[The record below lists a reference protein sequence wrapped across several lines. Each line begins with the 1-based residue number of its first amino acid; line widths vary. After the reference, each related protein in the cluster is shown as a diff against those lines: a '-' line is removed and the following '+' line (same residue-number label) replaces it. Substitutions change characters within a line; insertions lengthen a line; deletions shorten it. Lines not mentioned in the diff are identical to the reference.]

1 MNPSVN
7 RRQLFA
13 GGAAVACL
21 TLMPTPSL
29 AESPGETEPGFPMDF
44 DGKTFHDLSAAK
56 GNFTAR
62 PMTLSIQFKTAPGA
76 SGTLL
81 SAANSNS
88 SNIWKLGID
97 SGHVVISESSSG
109 QKTAGR
115 FPVPSDRRGELDD
128 GNHHW
133 VTLRCEESGT
143 SLYVDGQW
151 AHAFTRDYSLAAW
164 GDPDF
169 VTAGA
174 VRNQG
179 GASEFFTGAIQSV
192 SCTPTALS
200 DEIIAAH
207 CTLPDTKSKWTP
219 FLTYSASVPLV
230 NRFAEVPG
238 IQAWNQGTAF
248 AEFSTTSSGTMAILS
263 LGDTRAEAT
272 DFCLALKDGQLVV
285 EHRSKGGI
293 NMKFTVASQLND
305 GKRHSVCAAI
315 SERGTRIYI
324 DGSEAERHSH
334 HSFSSSL
341 ADLNGLWIGGNTD
354 VHGEEWKFNGQ
365 IGRVKLFPAALTSQQ
380 IAGLSAQPVISAQA
394 LFDKGYA
401 GSSNYR
407 IPSLTM
413 TTAGTLIAVADQ
425 RTSSPMD
432 SPNHIQTT
440 CRRSTDG
447 GRTWSELQTIL
458 PQPGAGRSGASAIDS
473 TVVQDARSG
482 NLVAVIDRFPG
493 GFGQGNCAPGNGYD
507 ENGLKI
513 LFDKAG
519 EEFRLHDDGSVTRKD
534 GSSTNYRVAED
545 GSVTQGEAAKGNIH
559 LPKEAAARGG
569 LFEHKTS
576 YLVMVTS
583 SDDGQSWGKPT
594 DITHQVKEPWM
605 RFLGTGP
612 GSAIQLKAEKNR
624 GRIVVPVYYNNAKS
638 SAGIYSSAVI
648 YTDDAGATWHRGKSP
663 NDGRVVN
670 GTTVSSETLNS
681 MSLAT
686 HEPSVAER
694 ADGTLVMY
702 MRNRAP
708 GGKILSSRSSDGG
721 ETWDAPQ
728 PVSNVP
734 DIFSQPNLISGTDPS
749 SGDSRMFFS
758 NASKT
763 FPGEDGRN
771 TRGRGVIRMSVDGSE
786 TWGRNRVF
794 RAENYVYS
802 SMIQFPDGDLGLL
815 WELEWDGIY
824 FSRIPYRWIA
834 DYPVVR

>member
-1 MNPSVN
+1 MNPPVN
-7 RRQLFA
+7 RRQFFA

-21 TLMPTPSL
+21 ALMPTPSL
-29 AESPGETEPGFPMDF
+29 AESAEETAPGFPMEF
-44 DGKTFHDLSAAK
+44 DGKSFHDLAAAK
-56 GNFTAR
+56 DNFTVR
-62 PMTLSIQFKTAPGA
+62 PMTLSIQFKTSPG
-76 SGTLL
+76 SGGTLL
-81 SAANSNS
+81 SAGDSGS
-88 SNIWKLGID
+88 PDIWKLGID

-109 QKTAGR
+109 KKTEGR

-128 GNHHW
+128 GNLHW

-151 AHAFTRDYSLAAW
+151 AHAFTRDYSLFAW
-164 GDPDF
+164 GNPN
-169 VTAGA
+169 VLTAGA
-174 VRNQG
+174 VRNRSS
-179 GASEFFTGAIQSV
+179 ASEFFTGSIRAI
-192 SCTPTALS
+192 SCTPTALT
-200 DEIIAAH
+200 DEIIAAR

-219 FLTYSASVPLV
+219 FLAYSASAPLV
-230 NRFAEVPG
+230 NRFTEVPG
-238 IQAWNQGTAF
+238 LQSWDKGTVF
-248 AEFSTTSSGTMAILS
+248 AEFSTTSSGTMAIMS
-263 LGDTRAEAT
+263 LGDTRAEST

-285 EHRSKGGI
+285 EHRSKGTN

-305 GKRHSVCAAI
+305 GKRHSVCAAV

-324 DGSEAERHSH
+324 DGSEVERHSH
-334 HSFSSSL
+334 HSFASSL
-341 ADLNGLWIGGNTD
+341 DDLNGLWIGGNTD
-354 VHGEEWKFNGQ
+354 IHGEEWKFTGR
-365 IGRVKLFPAALTSQQ
+365 IGRVKIFPWALTSQQ
-380 IAGLSAQPVISAQA
+380 IAGLAEQPVISAQA

-407 IPSLTM
+407 IPALTM
-413 TTAGTLIAVADQ
+413 TSAGTLIAVADQ
-425 RTSSPMD
+425 RTSNPMD

-447 GRTWSELQTIL
+447 GRTWSALQTIL
-458 PQPGAGRSGASAIDS
+458 PQPGAGRAGASAIDS
-473 TVVQDARSG
+473 TIVQDSRSG
-482 NLVAVIDRFPG
+482 KLVAVIDRFPG
-493 GFGQGNCAPGNGYD
+493 GFGQGNCAPGTGYD

-513 LFDKAG
+513 LFDQAG

-534 GSSTNYRVAED
+534 GSATSYRVAGD
-545 GSVTQGEAAKGNIH
+545 GSVTRDGADKGNIH
-559 LPKEAAARGG
+559 LPKEATALGG
-569 LFEHKTS
+569 LFEHETS

-583 SDDGQSWGKPT
+583 SDDGQSWGNPK

-612 GSAIQLKAEKNR
+612 GSAIQLTAEKNR

-638 SAGIYSSAVI
+638 MAGIYSSAVI

-670 GTTVSSETLNS
+670 GTTISSETLNT

-708 GGKILSSRSSDGG
+708 GGKVLSSRSSDGG
-721 ETWDAPQ
+721 ETWDVPT
-728 PVSNVP
+728 PVDNVP
-734 DIFSQPNLISGTDPS
+734 DIFSQPNLINGKDPS
-749 SGDSRMFFS
+749 SGESRMFFS

-771 TRGRGVIRMSVDGSE
+771 TRGRGVIRMSVDDSA

-794 RAENYVYS
+794 RANNYVYS